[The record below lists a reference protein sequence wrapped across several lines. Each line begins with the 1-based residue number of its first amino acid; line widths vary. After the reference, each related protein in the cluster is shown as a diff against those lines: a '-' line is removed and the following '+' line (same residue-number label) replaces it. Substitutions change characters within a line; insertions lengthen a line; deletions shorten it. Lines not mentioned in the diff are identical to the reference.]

1 MEVVVAVRQLE
12 AFLLPV
18 RRHVLGGFSFFVAVA
33 LASALR
39 TAADIGQ
46 HHGQGFS
53 GPFLMTIPGG
63 SWGLEQG
70 ACFVGR
76 ARNLVVTPLPRPPYP
91 SPQPLDVTTVGTALC
106 RWLDSKYAAHQAL
119 KTAWEKRHQE
129 EKDRT
134 GWWNLWRR
142 FSNWRSSFPKFEI
155 RVSVSYLDLWHN
167 DFYGHP
173 LPWFS
178 GEIHY
183 IPPSDRHAY
192 NLFDHLASAFTMF
205 TGTLPQEVFFLLAP
219 APTFNMPIETTQSD
233 VTQVAAVA
241 IHKAAA
247 SKMLQRQH
255 IPTIMPAFPAWAV
268 PFMFGDKAFT
278 FHVKRA
284 DFWVRGFDCML
295 GSRLVVRWSRVD
307 VSVCDYMAA
316 KSNAKKA
323 AADLAAA
330 VISTVRL
337 RVVGMDFFQYAA
349 PLFSADMF
357 DEITNQ
363 VSLIPIRMYLTTD
376 PQLTHEYETAR
387 SISTAIQ
394 VGQAGAALVQ
404 NFVHRAREAK
414 PQGEHPHGTAP
425 GMRGSTNAGPR

>member
-129 EKDRT
+129 E
-134 GWWNLWRR
+134 N
-142 FSNWRSSFPKFEI
+142 
-155 RVSVSYLDLWHN
+155 
-167 DFYGHP
+167 
-173 LPWFS
+173 